1 MLIAYIA
8 VIIIILSAEI
18 YSLTANDIRDSRYKI
33 SSVLYTFVHI
43 VFAYI
48 LYVIL
53 NHLEIF

>member
-18 YSLTANDIRDSRYKI
+18 CGITANSVNDSRYKI
-33 SSVLYTFVHI
+33 SNVLYTFVHI

-48 LYVIL
+48 LYIIL